1 MGTRISD
8 WAGVDVGVSAA
19 LTWAEMLTRGA
30 AGVGSNVGELINA
43 ANRIE
48 SRILTLNSDA
58 DYQLRENLGVGVGYR
73 FQQFVDDA
81 QVSLLDLDETVHT
94 ISLRFTAD
102 F

>member
-1 MGTRISD
+1 M
-8 WAGVDVGVSAA
+8 DVGVSAA
-19 LTWAEMLTRGA
+19 LTWADMTTRGA

-58 DYQLRENLGVGVGYR
+58 DYRFRENLGVGVGYR

-81 QVSLLDLDETVHT
+81 QISLLDLDETVHT
-94 ISLRFTAD
+94 ISLRLTAD